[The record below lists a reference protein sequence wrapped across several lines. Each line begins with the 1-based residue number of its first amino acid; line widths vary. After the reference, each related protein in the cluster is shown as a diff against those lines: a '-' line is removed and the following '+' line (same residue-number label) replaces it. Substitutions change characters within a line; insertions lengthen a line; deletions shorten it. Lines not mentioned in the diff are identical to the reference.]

1 MCGEKCATDYGISRE
16 EQDDFALLSY
26 ERALKSIEDGLFDA
40 EIAPVPVPQG
50 RGRDPVM
57 FTTDEEPGN
66 FRGADKLKG
75 LRPAFDKEGSVTAA
89 NASKLN
95 DGACAVVIM
104 SRARAEAV
112 GAKPLASILG
122 FADGARDPMD
132 FTVAPAITVPSAL
145 ERAGV
150 TMADVDLHEVNEAF
164 AVVAL
169 ANAKLL
175 DIPLE
180 KLNVRGG
187 AIALGH
193 PIGASGARIVATLAH
208 ALREDCGPGAI
219 GCASICNGGGGAS
232 ALVIRSE

>member
-57 FTTDEEPGN
+57 FATDEEPGN

-164 AVVAL
+164 SVVAL
-169 ANAKLL
+169 ANAQILGV
-175 DIPLE
+175 DI
-180 KLNVRGG
+180 NQVNQRGG
-187 AIALGH
+187 AVSLGH
-193 PIGASGARIVATLAH
+193 PIGMSGARIVGSLAMQ
-208 ALREDCGPGAI
+208 LEDVGV
-219 GCASICNGGGGAS
+219 ASICNGGGGAS
-232 ALVIRSE
+232 AIVLTKL